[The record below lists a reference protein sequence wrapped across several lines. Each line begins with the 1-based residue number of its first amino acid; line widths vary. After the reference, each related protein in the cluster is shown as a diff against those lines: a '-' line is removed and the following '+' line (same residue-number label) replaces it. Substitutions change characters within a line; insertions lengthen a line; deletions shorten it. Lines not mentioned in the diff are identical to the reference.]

1 MVKLLL
7 VAAVMSI
14 IIEAHRCDGQQR
26 HRDPGCVCPKIF
38 SPVCGSD
45 GRTYSNACEANC
57 NGRSFRCQGRCPCS
71 GGSSGGTPRPCDC
84 CRGRVVNILGMYSV
98 QGDQA
103 GLRPRLR

>member
-45 GRTYSNACEANC
+45 GRTYSNGCEANC
-57 NGRSFRCQGRCPCS
+57 NGRSVSRSPS
-71 GGSSGGTPRPCDC
+71 KILHPR
-84 CRGRVVNILGMYSV
+84 RIR
-98 QGDQA
+98 
-103 GLRPRLR
+103 RPRRVQKYTLQTSYKQVP